1 MKKWKIDRI
10 ISIATL
16 VTSVAALFLV
26 LKRPAPV
33 AAPQTAAQ
41 AAANAQSFQDKVSRL
56 AQPAQKPQPQTD
68 VDSVPDSATEPVQN
82 SATQSDGSDS
92 NVTDSD
98 NSDSDSADASAA
110 QNSAQSS
117 PSQASEV
124 HITSDEVN
132 AAIAQAAG
140 TLSGGAGDLS
150 PSSDLGAMPTIKD
163 QRVSFDGDIVHGQFL
178 TTIAGK
184 DVWVTVSG
192 HLGEKDGYATFDPT
206 EFKVGDLSIPV
217 SLINGPLQQQL
228 AKQRDRL
235 KLPDSVGGVNVQDG
249 QLVLKQK

>member
-41 AAANAQSFQDKVSRL
+41 AAANAQSFQDKISRL
-56 AQPAQKPQPQTD
+56 QQPAPRPQAS
-68 VDSVPDSATEPVQN
+68 VDSVQTATQPDS
-82 SATQSDGSDS
+82 SDS
-92 NVTDSD
+92 DASDSG
-98 NSDSDSADASAA
+98 NSDSDAASVSAP
-110 QNSAQSS
+110 QSS
-117 PSQASEV
+117 DQSSSPQASEV
-124 HITSDEVN
+124 HITSDEIN

-140 TLSGGAGDLS
+140 TLSGSAGDLS
-150 PSSDLGAMPTIKD
+150 PSTDLGAMPTIKD

-184 DVWVTVSG
+184 DVWVTVAG

-206 EFKVGDLSIPV
+206 EFKVGDLNIPV
-217 SLINGPLQQQL
+217 SLVNGPLQEKL
-228 AKQRDRL
+228 AEQRDRL